1 MATPM
6 CDAPQSRDDPRAASS
21 LDLGGAEV
29 EVFVWRGGA
38 TWRAAAE
45 VGRREVMV
53 LNGASRDDALAR
65 LRESMLAN
73 AEVARSLGLAPVRRW
88 SANPYWKGR

>member
-1 MATPM
+1 M
-6 CDAPQSRDDPRAASS
+6 CDEPQTRDDPRAATV
-21 LDLGGAEV
+21 LDLGCVEV
-29 EVFVWRGGA
+29 EVSVWRGGS
-38 TWRAAAE
+38 TWRAAAQ

-53 LNGASRDDALAR
+53 LNGASRDDAIAR

-73 AEVARSLGLAPVRRW
+73 AEVARALGLTPVRRW